1 MHASV
6 AKPGIGLD
14 RDRSAPAIESR
25 GVTQK
30 YTPFGLH
37 VRRPSLIE
45 RALEVGVDGPFG
57 RCERLTPSPLAR
69 DRLGLPNPIR
79 VNHYD
84 DPRKP
89 R

>member
-14 RDRSAPAIESR
+14 RGSVGAGDRSGGMA
-25 GVTQK
+25 QK